1 MVIVPSL
8 LASSVRGVHTSVAG
22 GIRHR
27 QGVLPYGSASRR
39 YTGTM
44 QDADTRPATGPRLA
58 IRPRDGW
65 FLALA
70 AAIVGLDQLTKWTIR
85 EWLERGEAV
94 SVVWPLKIVH
104 VTNSGAAFG
113 MFQGAG
119 PLLVITSVV
128 GMVAILVYLFN
139 PGFAHPVMR
148 LGLALM
154 LGGAVGNLIDR
165 VAEGRVVDFVKV
177 PNFPAF
183 NVADSAITIGVFFL
197 IWALM
202 FDTTDEPKRES

>member
-1 MVIVPSL
+1 
-8 LASSVRGVHTSVAG
+8 
-22 GIRHR
+22 
-27 QGVLPYGSASRR
+27 
-39 YTGTM
+39 M
-44 QDADTRPATGPRLA
+44 QDADTRPAAGPRLA

-70 AAIVGLDQLTKWTIR
+70 AAIVGLDQLTKWIIR
-85 EWLERGEAV
+85 GWLERGEAY
-94 SVVWPLKIVH
+94 SLIWPLKIVH

-119 PLLVITSVV
+119 PLLVITSAV

-139 PGFAHPVMR
+139 PGFAHPLMR
-148 LGLALM
+148 LGLAFM

-165 VAEGRVVDFVKV
+165 VSEGRVVDFVKV

-202 FDTTDEPKRES
+202 FDTTTDPKPQS